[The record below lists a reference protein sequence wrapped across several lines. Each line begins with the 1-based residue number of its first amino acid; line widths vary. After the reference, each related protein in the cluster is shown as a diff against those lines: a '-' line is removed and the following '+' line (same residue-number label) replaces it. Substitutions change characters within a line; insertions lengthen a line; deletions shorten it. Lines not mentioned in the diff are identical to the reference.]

1 MLHSLAGSSQLWPV
15 KLARHAHSKPLILSV
30 QEPPFKQGWDSHS
43 SAHEQGQTTVAVYN
57 WSCKEVQWNPN
68 QKYSE
73 SPIRSTVKTQSE
85 VHQNPNHKYSETP
98 ITRTVKPHSKDHPSF
113 SPSMITTVRQKHQLL
128 SQMLLSSF
136 GLPGPPTTSLHL
148 PLDCQ
153 VPLQLPSIFL
163 WTARSPY
170 SFPPSSLGLPG
181 SPTASLHLPLDF
193 QVPLQLPSIFP
204 WTSRSPY
211 SFPPSSL
218 GLPDPPT
225 ASLHLPL
232 DCQIPLQLPFI
243 IHIPLDCQVPLQ
255 LPSIFLWTSRFS
267 YCFPSCQLGSNPCTR
282 PYSAGCPGAGDAGG
296 DAHWL
301 LEQCCNKEGNVF

>member
-73 SPIRSTVKTQSE
+73 SPIRCTVKTQSE
-85 VHQNPNHKYSETP
+85 VQWNPNHKYSETP

-148 PLDCQ
+148 PLD
-153 VPLQLPSIFL
+153 
-163 WTARSPY
+163 
-170 SFPPSSLGLPG
+170 
-181 SPTASLHLPLDF
+181 F

-211 SFPPSSL
+211 SFAPSSL

-232 DCQIPLQLPFI
+232 DFQIPLQLPFI

-255 LPSIFLWTSRFS
+255 LPSIFLWTARSS
-267 YCFPSCQLGSNPCTR
+267 YSFPSCQLGSNPCTR